1 MILREK
7 FEELANG
14 SQLRLAYKQ
23 HEVRIY
29 KNQTKDLCGLII
41 KADNIELRT
50 KKYKGVVLFGDLS
63 QSAYIM
69 SMTELDS
76 SLIIFSALS
85 EFILERLTR
94 LDELCFDNVHDL
106 VEEWRSFIQGRSE
119 KISTAVQLGLFGELL
134 FLQELIDKK
143 TGELGIISWT
153 GPDKSK
159 VDFIPSINHAIEIKS
174 SKDPL
179 GNEVSI
185 SSLEQL
191 SSDFE
196 FHFLRRYGL
205 VETLEGQT
213 VKDLYYSIAS
223 ELSDFELRD
232 SFRIKVMDY
241 GFNPYVDYEELLKLE
256 PANIVDYNVQDYS
269 FPKII
274 PPLHEKVVK
283 LQYTIN
289 LDAQVSLGANAI
301 WDSLK

>member
-41 KADNIELRT
+41 KADNIELKT